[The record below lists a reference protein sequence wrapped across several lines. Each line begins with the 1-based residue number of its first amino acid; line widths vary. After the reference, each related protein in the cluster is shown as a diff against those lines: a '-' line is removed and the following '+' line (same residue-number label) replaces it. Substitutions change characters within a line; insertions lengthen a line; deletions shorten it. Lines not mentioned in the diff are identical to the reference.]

1 MTIQPVNSRIQFIIK
16 KILKKN
22 TWWYNYL
29 NIDEMVLNLQSSY
42 IDKYYGFREDIIL
55 QWVWQNME
63 LIKKSR
69 W

>member
-42 IDKYYGFREDIIL
+42 IDEYYGFREDIIL
-55 QWVWQNME
+55 QWV
-63 LIKKSR
+63 
-69 W
+69 